1 MKKTII
7 LLLVL
12 LFTASLAFG
21 ADLNESFESGI
32 PADWTVINNDGG
44 TYTWGAYDVGTE
56 AYDGDYVA
64 HQHWETPCD
73 DWLITPK
80 LIPSAGHNN
89 LSFWYMSSSS
99 SWLEDFNVKLST
111 TGTNVADFTVDLGSI
126 TDAPNAWTEFTYD
139 LSSYNGQEIYIAVQC
154 VSDDDFYLYVDY
166 FTGVELYVPP
176 YPKPTDLVT
185 TNITQT
191 TADLGWTQSGSPT
204 SWDIELGATGFTPT
218 GTPTQA
224 GVTNPY
230 TYGSLTANTTY
241 EWYVRANFGGGN
253 YSDWAGP
260 ESFTTLYAP
269 ITSFPYEE
277 GFETWQPAGW
287 TLTSST
293 DDNWVQD
300 NGTSHGPGSVYE
312 GTYAAMYN
320 NYSITSGNS
329 GSLITPPLD
338 LSSLTSPMVEFYW
351 WNNDGSTKTVKDKKN
366 ATKDSKAVA
375 TLTIATSTD
384 GTNYTDIETIDVYGS
399 GADTWVKYSHAI
411 GTDVQNL
418 KITATSDYGLKNTFI
433 DAFVIKE
440 APTNPIFAIDP
451 ESKDFGTVIAGNSS
465 APQTFNIT
473 NIGGG
478 TLTINDGDITITG
491 TDAADFVL
499 SNEPTYPVELGANE
513 SATVD
518 VSFSPT
524 SEGSKTANL
533 TIVDNRGTTDIPL
546 TGEALPAGYVF
557 EGFETAVPP
566 AGWDVINTQNYDWT
580 TVSYNQYEGEGCA
593 RLSYYYSYPSYLS
606 SISTLVTPKLDLDGT
621 QTLYFFAKQSTAGQT
636 LKIQYS
642 SDGVAF
648 TDLETITLTTDWQE
662 FQVDLSDS
670 KLTGEYYLGFYGET
684 TAASSAYIY
693 LDNVYHPAAVPMPP
707 AAPTNPSPADD
718 ATAVLENADLTW
730 TNGYGTETV
739 DVYFGTDETAVTNK
753 EASVK
758 VVDNLN
764 VETYDPGT
772 MTYSTEYFW
781 RVVCKNSGTR
791 FETDGPVWSFTTQE
805 NPNYGGGGVA
815 QGGYYFA
822 NSLASDAPSAPT
834 YSWIDISGSGTNVYA
849 DLTGGDGYA
858 GGTEGYDIGFN
869 FSFFGVD
876 YTKFWLAADGFVS
889 LGTDHDSYSNQDI
902 PSTTAPN
909 NLIALFWDDL
919 NPTIPA
925 LDEAAIYYQ
934 SFGDKLV
941 ITFEKMEPYTTSAT
955 KWFTA
960 QAILYPNGNIKLQYK
975 EKGADMALDGCTVGI
990 ENAAGD
996 AGVQYL
1002 YNGTGGP
1009 IFSDG
1014 KAGEIAI
1021 MFGEDES
1028 SLPVV
1033 LSEFTATF
1041 DVESGLPV
1049 LNWVTQSE
1057 DNNSGWN
1064 VYRGNYREAFNEGN
1078 ANQINP
1084 QLVLGAGT
1092 TSQPSHYSF
1101 QDPYGLELIPGNIYW
1116 YFLESVDNS
1125 GESYLMGSLSLQVP
1139 EDVGEPPL
1147 PTKTTLIGNYPN
1159 PFNPVTNINFNIKEN
1174 ETGTLSIYN
1183 VKGQVVLT
1191 KQFEAGE
1198 HKYVWD
1204 SENNASGVYFYKLE
1218 TNSYSKIKKMLMLK

>member
-166 FTGVELYVPP
+166 FTGVELYVPA
-176 YPKPTDLVT
+176 YPKPTDLET

-191 TADLGWTQSGSPT
+191 TADLGWTEAGT
-204 SWDIELGATGFTPT
+204 ATTWEVEWGETGFTQGEGTTIT
-218 GTPTQA
+218 GITS
-224 GVTNPY
+224 NPY
-230 TYGSLTANTTY
+230 TLNPPLTAGTTY
-241 EWYVRANFGGGN
+241 DWYVRSDYGDGN

-260 ESFTTLYAP
+260 ATFSTLVGPVTSYPYTQDFDGTWGGSPAAP
-269 ITSFPYEE
+269 T
-277 GFETWQPAGW
+277 GW
-287 TLTSST
+287 TVINNDADSYTWSQSAQYIT
-293 DDNWVQD
+293 PHSGDYVAHGMGNADD
-300 NGTSHGPGSVYE
+300 Y
-312 GTYAAMYN
+312 
-320 NYSITSGNS
+320 
-329 GSLITPPLD
+329 LITPPLD
-338 LSSLTSPMVEFYW
+338 LTGKFNARLKWWDVVESATR
-351 WNNDGSTKTVKDKKN
+351 NNTYDVLVSTTTNEISAFTDNLGTYDCTNITWTEHILDLSAYDGENIYIAFHQTYSAATNWGFGIDDVK
-366 ATKDSKAVA
+366 
-375 TLTIATSTD
+375 
-384 GTNYTDIETIDVYGS
+384 IEEI
-399 GADTWVKYSHAI
+399 
-411 GTDVQNL
+411 
-418 KITATSDYGLKNTFI
+418 
-433 DAFVIKE
+433 
-440 APTNPIFAIDP
+440 PTNPIFAIDP

-465 APQTFNIT
+465 APQTFTIT
-473 NIGGG
+473 NEGGG

-513 SATVD
+513 SAAVD

-546 TGEALPAGYVF
+546 NGEALPAGYVF

-566 AGWDVINTQNYDWT
+566 AGWDVINTQNNDWT
-580 TVSYNQYEGEGCA
+580 TDSYNQYEGEGCA

-662 FQVDLSDS
+662 FQVDLSGS

-684 TAASSAYIY
+684 TAEYAYIY

-781 RVVCKNSGTR
+781 RVVCKNSAKA
-791 FETDGPVWSFTTQE
+791 EIDGPVWSFTTQE
-805 NPNYGGGGVA
+805 NPNYGGGGTT

-822 NSLASDAPSAPT
+822 NSLASGAPSAPT
-834 YSWIDISGSGTNVYA
+834 YSWIDISTTGTDVSGDVAA
-849 DLTGGDGYA
+849 DSDVGGPY
-858 GGTEGYDIGFN
+858 ELGFTFN
-869 FSFFGVD
+869 YFGVD
-876 YTKFWLAADGFVS
+876 YTQFYICADGYIS
-889 LGTDHDSYSNQDI
+889 LVEETSSTFTNTEI
-902 PSTTAPN
+902 PNAGNPN
-909 NLIALFWDDL
+909 GMIALLWDDMDPGDTSVTDYHL
-919 NPTIPA
+919 
-925 LDEAAIYYQ
+925 YYGTA
-934 SFGDKLV
+934 SGKMV
-941 ITFEKMEPYTTSAT
+941 ITYEKMPEYGADADG
-955 KWFTA
+955 WFTA
-960 QAILYPNGNIKLQYK
+960 QAILYSNGNIKLQYK
-975 EKGADMALDGCTVGI
+975 EVGASFDLTSCTVGI

-996 AGVQYL
+996 AGVNYL